1 MLIAL
6 PRFEET
12 HVALVCRV
20 ELGHSRS
27 YNKQHSRPRHQQA
40 SVNESFDSMSHGTQS
55 IYATLLLSGV
65 SSIFF
70 SFLFFFHL

>member
-12 HVALVCRV
+12 HMTVMCRV

-27 YNKQHSRPRHQQA
+27 GTNNILILVINKPLRMNLFSTPCLMAHNQSMQLSS
-40 SVNESFDSMSHGTQS
+40 SVALALF
-55 IYATLLLSGV
+55 
-65 SSIFF
+65 FF
-70 SFLFFFHL
+70 SFFFHL